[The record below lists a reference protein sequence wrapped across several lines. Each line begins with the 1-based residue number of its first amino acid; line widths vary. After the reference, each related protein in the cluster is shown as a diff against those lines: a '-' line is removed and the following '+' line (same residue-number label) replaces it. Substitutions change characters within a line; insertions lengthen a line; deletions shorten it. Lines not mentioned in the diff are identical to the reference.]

1 MGDVVLTADLPA
13 SSLDSDKLKKNP
25 EESNLKSTEEKI
37 NGSPETEHQN
47 GGENDSKTIEESK
60 IQEDLEES
68 EDPQKPQDEEEVVG
82 PNDVTCD
89 SCIDRP
95 CRAKKSCLTCM
106 VSYCEAHLR
115 PHLENVKFQSHKLV
129 EPLRDIERRTCETHR
144 CPLELY
150 CCADACCVC
159 QECLKEE
166 HRGHKA
172 IPITEARKK
181 IEKELQ
187 DKQTDMVKTVTA
199 AENAI
204 NKLQVNTV
212 SIEAS
217 VKEVRGV
224 IEEQFNILLAAVE
237 QAKKEVSE
245 ILEVE
250 ERQALKQAEGIRVH
264 LEQRCTELKKT
275 QGQVEKITKNK
286 NDIDFLQEYSQWKK
300 ETVDVSLPGVYI
312 GLMDRLQSFSRVI
325 TRSTTEMCDNL
336 LNSYTSKLKDSCKND
351 NVGIKTTVYAII
363 AAKQNMSIPNPET
376 RDDFLKF
383 VTPLTLDAETAHQYL
398 RLTEER
404 KKVTNTTPWQQNYPD
419 LPERFEHFKQVLTVE
434 SFYLGRH
441 YFEVDMKGEGT
452 HVGLTYK
459 SIDRK
464 GSESNS
470 CITGNNFSWCLQWNG
485 RSFSAWH
492 SDVET
497 PLSGP
502 KATRIGVYVDYSSGV
517 LAFYDVENNMT
528 LIHKYKAEFL
538 EPLYPAFWLSK
549 KECVVLLEPGP
560 TSSLSSLSPVSSPK

>member
-13 SSLDSDKLKKNP
+13 SSLDSDKLKKTP

-47 GGENDSKTIEESK
+47 GGEKDSKTIEESK

-68 EDPQKPQDEEEVVG
+68 EDPQKPQEDEEEEVLG

-115 PHLENVKFQSHKLV
+115 PHLENVKFQSHRLV

-150 CCADACCVC
+150 CCADAYCVC

-217 VKEVRGV
+217 VKEVREV

-237 QAKKEVSE
+237 QAKREVSE

-275 QGQVEKITKNK
+275 QSQVEKITKNK
-286 NDIDFLQEYSQWKK
+286 NDIDFLQVRKLFH
-300 ETVDVSLPGVYI
+300 VS
-312 GLMDRLQSFSRVI
+312 
-325 TRSTTEMCDNL
+325 
-336 LNSYTSKLKDSCKND
+336 
-351 NVGIKTTVYAII
+351 
-363 AAKQNMSIPNPET
+363 
-376 RDDFLKF
+376 
-383 VTPLTLDAETAHQYL
+383 
-398 RLTEER
+398 
-404 KKVTNTTPWQQNYPD
+404 
-419 LPERFEHFKQVLTVE
+419 
-434 SFYLGRH
+434 
-441 YFEVDMKGEGT
+441 
-452 HVGLTYK
+452 
-459 SIDRK
+459 
-464 GSESNS
+464 
-470 CITGNNFSWCLQWNG
+470 
-485 RSFSAWH
+485 
-492 SDVET
+492 
-497 PLSGP
+497 
-502 KATRIGVYVDYSSGV
+502 
-517 LAFYDVENNMT
+517 
-528 LIHKYKAEFL
+528 
-538 EPLYPAFWLSK
+538 
-549 KECVVLLEPGP
+549 
-560 TSSLSSLSPVSSPK
+560 